1 MMNLTITRDCRI
13 FTSKGHELD
22 QKVRFP
28 LRVHSPVHGR
38 TAICKDRE
46 ALAAFLK
53 AHIDAIPRCFYTVEE
68 LLGWMLEEDAQIR
81 VAVSRHDVKVRQML
95 DESCIFLG

>member
-1 MMNLTITRDCRI
+1 MQNLTIDRQCRV
-13 FTSKGHELD
+13 FGSKGHELD
-22 QKVRFP
+22 QRAKFP
-28 LRVHSPVHGR
+28 LRIYSVAGG

-53 AHIDAIPRCFYTVEE
+53 EHIDAIPRCFYTVEE
-68 LLGWMLEEDAQIR
+68 ILEWLTHSDQPLRDAI
-81 VAVSRHDVKVRQML
+81 SRHDVKVRQML